1 MTIRAPFCSDTFRT
15 IQKNKYFFCVNKCLL
30 LMKIKFSKVNRGG
43 IINKLVFCYTD
54 DKIEV
59 TYSSWKEIK
68 PEPVIHA
75 LKL

>member
-1 MTIRAPFCSDTFRT
+1 
-15 IQKNKYFFCVNKCLL
+15 
-30 LMKIKFSKVNRGG
+30 MKIKFSKVNRGG